1 MANRA
6 QANSARLAAEKAKKR
21 EADAEKSRQRVKKRL
36 DGVSGEFKK
45 RGATTKDKLSKG
57 LKEKKLK
64 KTDGTK
70 TRATRAGRKR

>member
-36 DGVSGEFKK
+36 M
-45 RGATTKDKLSKG
+45 APKLERPEQVVRDNG
-57 LKEKKLK
+57 LEQICRRCL
-64 KTDGTK
+64 
-70 TRATRAGRKR
+70 